1 MGIYRIH
8 NAVKEEKHINCN
20 RSFLLKKLARYL
32 LNNIDMKAKVK
43 IKRKDDFMNRKP
55 ILGILL
61 GDGAGVGAEIIAK
74 LAASGFYEEYCRP
87 VVIGDVRIF
96 ERGASV
102 CGLEIPMQVIEKV
115 EDADWDQG
123 IPVLDQKNLN
133 PQEVPYGQIHIKSG
147 QACLDMLRTAIE
159 LYQEGKIDGFCFAP
173 LNKQAMIKAGCPFES
188 EHHYMAHLF
197 NHTDPFG
204 EINVLGDLWTTRTT
218 SHIPI
223 SMVSQNLTEETIMRA
238 VRLANVSLKNSGI
251 EKPRLALAALNPHCG
266 EGGKCGREEIDVIG
280 PVIETAREMGIDANG
295 PFPSDILFIKAFNGD
310 FDGVVTMYHDQGQI
324 ALKLKGFDQGITIAG
339 GLPAPIVTCAH
350 GTAYDIAGKGIVK
363 TSAFENAVKMAAR
376 MANHL
381 RG

>member
-1 MGIYRIH
+1 
-8 NAVKEEKHINCN
+8 
-20 RSFLLKKLARYL
+20 
-32 LNNIDMKAKVK
+32 
-43 IKRKDDFMNRKP
+43 MNQKP

-61 GDGAGVGAEIIAK
+61 GDAAGVGSEIIAK
-74 LAASGFYEEYCRP
+74 LAGARFYEEYCRP
-87 VVIGDVRIF
+87 VVIGDARVF
-96 ERGASV
+96 GRGARI
-102 CGLEIPMQVIEKV
+102 CGLEIPVQIISRV
-115 EDADWDQG
+115 EDADWSKG
-123 IPVLDQKNLN
+123 TPLLDQKNLD
-133 PQEVPYGQIHIKSG
+133 PDTVPFAAINVDSG
-147 QACLDMLRTAIE
+147 RACLDMLKLAVE
-159 LYQEGKIDGFCFAP
+159 LYQAKKIDGFCFAP
-173 LNKQAMIKAGCPFES
+173 LNKQAMIQAGCPFES

-197 NHTDPFG
+197 GHTDPFG

-223 SMVSQNLTEETIMRA
+223 SKVSENLTVDTILRA

-266 EGGKCGREEIDVIG
+266 EGGKCGREELDVII
-280 PVIETAREMGIDANG
+280 PAIEKARGMGIDANG
-295 PFPSDILFIKAFNGD
+295 PFSSDILFIRAFNGE

-350 GTAYDIAGKGIVK
+350 GTAYDIAGKGMVK
-363 TSAFENAVKMAAR
+363 TTAFENAVKMAAR